1 MPEKGLISLRSAA
14 ELIAAIA
21 LAGCSAAPE
30 PSGESEPK
38 AADVRADPVDRAA
51 TAQHEEI
58 GTRARLALLSDGF
71 AYRVAGG
78 TSSEEVGF
86 GIRRE
91 TVERIARQ
99 QFGEPSERSANA
111 ECGADPMSFSRYG
124 SLTFNFQDGRLTG
137 WFLDSGS
144 ELATAD
150 GVQPGTTS
158 FTDIE
163 RERGAAMVEGSS
175 LDREFRY
182 ASSDGGDIGG
192 FLDADGTVA
201 SLYAGAQCF
210 FR

>member
-1 MPEKGLISLRSAA
+1 MPEERLMVLRAAAAVSLAA
-14 ELIAAIA
+14 A
-21 LAGCSAAPE
+21 LAACSAAPE
-30 PSGESEPK
+30 PSGDSEPK

-58 GTRARLALLSDGF
+58 GAKARLALLSDGF

-111 ECGADPMSFSRYG
+111 ECGAGPMSFSRYG

-137 WFLDSGS
+137 WFLDGGDD
-144 ELATAD
+144 LATAD
-150 GVQPGTTS
+150 GVKPGTTV
-158 FTDIE
+158 FADIE
-163 RERGAAMVEGSS
+163 QERGAAMVEGSS

-182 ASSDGGDIGG
+182 AASDGGDIGG
-192 FLDADGTVA
+192 FLDTDGTVA
-201 SLYAGAQCF
+201 SLYAGANCF

>member
-1 MPEKGLISLRSAA
+1 MVLRAAAALSLAA
-14 ELIAAIA
+14 A
-21 LAGCSAAPE
+21 LAACGASSD
-30 PSGESEPK
+30 PSGDSEPK
-38 AADVRADPVDRAA
+38 AGDVRADPVDRAA

-58 GTRARLALLSDGF
+58 GREARLALLSDGF

-99 QFGEPSERSANA
+99 QFGEPSERSTNA
-111 ECGADPMSFSRYG
+111 DCGAGPMSFSRYG

-137 WFLDSGS
+137 WFLDGGGD
-144 ELATAD
+144 LATAD
-150 GVQPGTTS
+150 GVKPGTIA
-158 FTDIE
+158 FADME
-163 RERGAAMVEGSS
+163 QERGATMVEGSS

-182 ASSDGGDIGG
+182 AASDGGDIGG

-201 SLYAGAQCF
+201 SLYAGANCF